1 MALTSKK
8 VLIAPSAFLA
18 FIDRAH
24 AKHPQAAA
32 FFRYFAQEKYQ
43 VFAGF
48 LSVEEVYREIFD
60 KISPILARDFL
71 RALTLL
77 SNINILYPTE
87 SDTKATLK
95 TIMNYKSIGLSF
107 KDAQMAVLGNRHSIP
122 QICTFDYLHNLF
134 GLTSFYLPI

>member
-8 VLIAPSAFLA
+8 VMIAPSAFLA

-24 AKHPQAAA
+24 PKHPQSAA

-43 VFAGF
+43 VFTGL
-48 LSVEEVYREIFD
+48 LSIEETYREIYN
-60 KISPILARDFL
+60 KISPILARDFI
-71 RALTLL
+71 RALILL

-87 SDTKATLK
+87 ADTKATIK
-95 TIMNYKSIGLSF
+95 TLMNNKSTGLSF
-107 KDAQMAVLGNRHSIP
+107 KDAQMAVLCNRHSIS
-122 QICTFDYLHNLF
+122 QICTFDYLHQLF